1 MKTFAKILLILALLT
16 SFAQAITF
24 DVLVLPADIFNT
36 KENYYGLKKFL
47 KSLQMTLSKTLILLM
62 EKLNPQIYT
71 KLEQN

>member
-36 KENYYGLKKFL
+36 KENYYGF
-47 KSLQMTLSKTLILLM
+47 
-62 EKLNPQIYT
+62 
-71 KLEQN
+71 

>member
-36 KENYYGLKKFL
+36 KENYYGFEEVSEIVANDIIKDF
-47 KSLQMTLSKTLILLM
+47 KS
-62 EKLNPQIYT
+62 P
-71 KLEQN
+71 